1 MPFIYQL
8 NNRIATPSP
17 SIHLNRDCKQCWW
30 DDWITMYYMYYRPL
44 IPPTLWFTS
53 HPAHL
58 FKFTELPF
66 ITRPMISRPCRVS
79 SPLIFHHLILSCA
92 GSPILV
98 SAEIVL
104 CELLHTLS
112 CIYIFIIQNIGFETM
127 ICIVSYFL
135 CVLFLTKSNFWVVQS
150 QNIIGHQKKEKK
162 AMYIWIIYYY
172 KVSIR
177 YQFQSCHLYIN
188 RKNYT
193 LKIFIVY

>member
-1 MPFIYQL
+1 
-8 NNRIATPSP
+8 
-17 SIHLNRDCKQCWW
+17 
-30 DDWITMYYMYYRPL
+30 MYYMYYRPL
-44 IPPTLWFTS
+44 IPPTLWFTF

-58 FKFTELPF
+58 FQFTELPF
-66 ITRPMISRPCRVS
+66 ITRPMISRPCRVY

-112 CIYIFIIQNIGFETM
+112 CIYIFIIQNIGLETM

-135 CVLFLTKSNFWVVQS
+135 CVFFLTKSNFWVVQR

-162 AMYIWIIYYY
+162 PCIYG
-172 KVSIR
+172 
-177 YQFQSCHLYIN
+177 LYIIIKYLLGISFN
-188 RKNYT
+188 HVIY
-193 LKIFIVY
+193 I